1 MQTVWVVLICLAGG
15 QLASATLCKT
25 YGTIPGIPGS
35 PGQPGTNGRDG
46 KNGPKGEQ
54 GKEEA
59 MGMEN
64 TITES
69 RKRWCQAHGWG
80 KAIRQKSLYN
90 RFFEVLSGLGDTQVT
105 R

>member
-1 MQTVWVVLICLAGG
+1 
-15 QLASATLCKT
+15 
-25 YGTIPGIPGS
+25 
-35 PGQPGTNGRDG
+35 
-46 KNGPKGEQ
+46 
-54 GKEEA
+54 

-80 KAIRQKSLYN
+80 KAIQQKSLYN